1 MGVGL
6 SFGLLVI
13 LSFKAAQEIY
23 PELALE
29 DLAHEDDKMRA
40 TRRQRPIE

>member
-13 LSFKAAQEIY
+13 LSFKAGQEICR
-23 PELALE
+23 ELALE
-29 DLAHEDDKMRA
+29 GRAHEDDKMRA
-40 TRRQRPIE
+40 KRR